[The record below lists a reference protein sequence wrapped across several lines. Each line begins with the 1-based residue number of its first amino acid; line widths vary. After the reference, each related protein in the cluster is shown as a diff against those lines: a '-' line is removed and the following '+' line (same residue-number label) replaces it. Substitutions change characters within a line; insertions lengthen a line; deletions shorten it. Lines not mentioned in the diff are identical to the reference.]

1 MKKLLVRLTA
11 VLLVGLL
18 LLAPSPA
25 FAASDPFITPLN
37 FDQVAST
44 VSASGDVNPY
54 GVAVVQASTGNLIK
68 GDVLVSN
75 FNNSQNLQGTGTTIM
90 QVAPDGTVSLFAAIN
105 ANDLPGPCPGGVG
118 LTTALVELRAGW
130 VIVGSLPASD
140 GTSATAQAGCLIVL
154 NSKGTVVETIAGS
167 PINGP
172 WDMTAVE
179 RDESVVL
186 FVTNVLNGTV
196 AASPEVT
203 NRGTVVR
210 IGLALEGKNPPRA
223 TSYRVIAAGFGE
235 KTDPDALIIGPT
247 GLAVTKDGTLYV
259 ADTLDNRITAISN
272 ALSRKTIAGIGKVI
286 SSGSALNAPLG
297 LVLAPNG
304 DLLVTNAGDGNLVEI
319 TPAGD
324 QVATKLI
331 DSTST
336 GAGTLFGL
344 SLTPGG
350 TGVYFV
356 NDGNNTLNL
365 LH

>member
-1 MKKLLVRLTA
+1 MKKLLVRSIAA
-11 VLLVGLL
+11 VIVCLS

-25 FAASDPFITPLN
+25 LAASSPFIDPLN

-44 VSASGDVNPY
+44 VSANGDMNPY
-54 GVAVVQASTGNLIK
+54 GVAVVQASTGNLIQ

-75 FNNSQNLQGTGTTIM
+75 FNNSHNLQGTGTTIV
-90 QVAPDGTVSLFAAIN
+90 QIAPDGTVSLFAAIT
-105 ANDLPGPCPGGVG
+105 ADDLTGPCPGGVG

-140 GTSATAQAGCLIVL
+140 GSSASAQAGCLIVL
-154 NSKGTVVETIAGS
+154 NSKGIVVETISGS

-179 RDESVVL
+179 KGASAVL

-196 AASPEVT
+196 AASPDVT
-203 NRGTVVR
+203 DRGTVVR
-210 IGLALEGKNPPRA
+210 IGLALNGQNPPRA

-235 KTDPDALIIGPT
+235 KTDPDALVIGPT
-247 GLAVTKDGTLYV
+247 GLAVGKDGTLYV
-259 ADTLDNRITAISN
+259 ADTLTNRITAISN
-272 ALSRKTIAGIGKVI
+272 ALTRKTSAGIGKVI
-286 SSGSALNAPLG
+286 SSGSALTAPLG
-297 LVLAPNG
+297 MILAPNG
-304 DLLVTNAGDGNLVEI
+304 DLLVANAGDGNLVEV
-319 TPAGD
+319 TPAGE
-324 QVATKLI
+324 QVATKMI
-331 DSTST
+331 DSTNT

-344 SLTPGG
+344 SLTPDG

-356 NDGNNTLNL
+356 NDGDNTLNL